1 MKPALVDTDTL
12 SMFFRGDPRTMT
24 QFQAYLDEY
33 GEIKL
38 SIVTYYEIVSG
49 LRHRDAKRQL
59 DAFLEFARRNAV
71 LPITEHS
78 ANISA
83 DLYARLRRRGQPLD
97 DIDLLIAGVA
107 LANGLA
113 LATHNTDHFGRV
125 EELEI
130 QDWSR

>member
-12 SMFFRGDPRTMT
+12 SMFFRGDPCTVTR
-24 QFQAYLDEY
+24 FQAYLDEY
-33 GEIKL
+33 AEIKL

-49 LRHRDAKRQL
+49 LRHRDAAKQL

-71 LPITEHS
+71 LPITAHS

-83 DLYARLRRRGQPLD
+83 DLYARLRREGQPLD

-107 LANGLA
+107 LANGLV
-113 LATHNTDHFGRV
+113 LATHNTDHFGRI